1 MCAGPDADVSGKGA
15 RALDGRTQSALPAL
29 AGNPTPP
36 APPPN
41 PSQNNP
47 DARAGNDPTRAR
59 RSPPERSALTDAYSS
74 FRANA
79 ISSLPGRERC
89 SPSSTRPRRESQ
101 TSRLGLEEERAASS
115 VQKGGKNGRSPRVD
129 GGSDSDSLTFEC
141 PTDTPHKRRRA
152 RSPSDTDTDD
162 DVRSPLKR
170 RSGARTLSASQYKPP
185 PRVDE
190 TTTPL
195 KDFGAGHCSMDFA
208 SLLNILDDPKD
219 GVSAAADASLS
230 RQNSCSLADDTCM
243 DADVD
248 HLMCDV
254 VSDCL
259 DSHPDRSAS
268 HRMEPEPFPS
278 FSVFQPLPAP
288 AFVGSK
294 GLSAGEPRAK
304 EPVGSRRG
312 VTLCGGGA
320 VGASALENGAADD
333 RRAVL
338 MMRGIRRVP
347 GMSTGVRNGVYVVWF
362 FLVKLGFHD
371 DAFGGD
377 DKSG

>member
-29 AGNPTPP
+29 VGNPTPP

-79 ISSLPGRERC
+79 ISSLPGRARC
-89 SPSSTRPRRESQ
+89 SPGSTRPRRQSQ

-115 VQKGGKNGRSPRVD
+115 VQKGGKSGRSPRVD

-170 RSGARTLSASQYKPP
+170 RSGARTLTASQYKPP

-190 TTTPL
+190 TTTEPL

-268 HRMEPEPFPS
+268 RRMEPEPFPS

-294 GLSAGEPRAK
+294 GLSARAQ
-304 EPVGSRRG
+304 PFMPP
-312 VTLCGGGA
+312 GA
-320 VGASALENGAADD
+320 VSIGARGLVSTDSTVTAPKFRRLGPPVSRERRNLWALGE
-333 RRAVL
+333 VL
-338 MMRGIRRVP
+338 PCAGEVLSVLQRWRTVQQTIGVP
-347 GMSTGVRNGVYVVWF
+347 Y
-362 FLVKLGFHD
+362 
-371 DAFGGD
+371 
-377 DKSG
+377 

>member
-79 ISSLPGRERC
+79 ISSLPGRARC
-89 SPSSTRPRRESQ
+89 SPASTRPRRQSQ

-115 VQKGGKNGRSPRVD
+115 VQKGGKSGRSPRVD

-170 RSGARTLSASQYKPP
+170 RSGARTLTASQYKPP

-190 TTTPL
+190 TTTEPL

-268 HRMEPEPFPS
+268 HRMEVGARLASTAAPTRTRS
-278 FSVFQPLPAP
+278 RSSVPPTRRTSAGARDRRPIPTPTMTSGPRSSDAP
-288 AFVGSK
+288 ARGRSPR
-294 GLSAGEPRAK
+294 LSTNH
-304 EPVGSRRG
+304 RRES
-312 VTLCGGGA
+312 T
-320 VGASALENGAADD
+320 
-333 RRAVL
+333 RR
-338 MMRGIRRVP
+338 RR
-347 GMSTGVRNGVYVVWF
+347 S
-362 FLVKLGFHD
+362 L
-371 DAFGGD
+371 
-377 DKSG
+377 